1 MKEYSKN
8 PETGNALFKKD
19 GNSRR
24 PVVSRDIANSAINN
38 SPAI

>member
-1 MKEYSKN
+1 VKSAGIMKEYSKN

-24 PVVSRDIANSAINN
+24 PVVSRDIE
-38 SPAI
+38 